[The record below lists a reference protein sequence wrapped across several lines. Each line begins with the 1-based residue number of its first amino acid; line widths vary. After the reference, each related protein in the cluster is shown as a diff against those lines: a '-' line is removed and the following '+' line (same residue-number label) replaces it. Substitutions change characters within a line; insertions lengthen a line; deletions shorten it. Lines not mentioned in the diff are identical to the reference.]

1 MKFLRASHTEGIEVT
16 ILIVESNH
24 EDEESFVS
32 AFKQGGYTQL
42 LLAKNESEAFSTLGI
57 GDNPTRQLPAYGIE
71 LIVLGSQMPEDSLE
85 TCRTIKDSLHYQD
98 VPIIIASH
106 GIPSDGTPMSIA
118 YGALDYIRKPFNE
131 YEFLSRIRSAIRLKH
146 EIDRRKAREREL
158 LEATRQLY
166 DLNSMLTKLSLIDS
180 LTGIANRRNFD
191 RLLEKEWRRSAR
203 SDHYIS
209 LIMIDIDFFKIYNDH
224 YGHQGGDECLKNV
237 ARILKDAI
245 QRPGD
250 IVCRYGGEEFSVILP
265 DTPKNG
271 AFIVAEKLRSE
282 VEKAAIPNKHSALNS
297 VVTISVGVA
306 TIQPF
311 DTLTPKDL
319 IIAADR
325 ALYDAKKNG
334 RNQVAI
340 YKDKKPKK
348 QRAG

>member
-1 MKFLRASHTEGIEVT
+1 
-16 ILIVESNH
+16 
-24 EDEESFVS
+24 
-32 AFKQGGYTQL
+32 
-42 LLAKNESEAFSTLGI
+42 
-57 GDNPTRQLPAYGIE
+57 
-71 LIVLGSQMPEDSLE
+71 
-85 TCRTIKDSLHYQD
+85 
-98 VPIIIASH
+98 
-106 GIPSDGTPMSIA
+106 
-118 YGALDYIRKPFNE
+118 
-131 YEFLSRIRSAIRLKH
+131 
-146 EIDRRKAREREL
+146 
-158 LEATRQLY
+158 
-166 DLNSMLTKLSLIDS
+166 
-180 LTGIANRRNFD
+180 
-191 RLLEKEWRRSAR
+191 
-203 SDHYIS
+203 
-209 LIMIDIDFFKIYNDH
+209 
-224 YGHQGGDECLKNV
+224 V